1 MSGRVLTVDELPD
14 VVAELRGAGERLVLT
29 NGCFDVL
36 HAGHVHYLEQA
47 RDLGDRLIV
56 GLNADESVRA
66 LKGPQRPVNPAD
78 DRASVLAALSCVDI
92 VSVFPELTPEQL
104 IRVVEPDIYVKGGDY
119 ADGIP
124 ETELVTGLGGRVE
137 ILDLVPGH
145 STTQLLDR
153 VRAMGEES

>member
-66 LKGPQRPVNPAD
+66 L
-78 DRASVLAALSCVDI
+78 
-92 VSVFPELTPEQL
+92 
-104 IRVVEPDIYVKGGDY
+104 
-119 ADGIP
+119 
-124 ETELVTGLGGRVE
+124 
-137 ILDLVPGH
+137 
-145 STTQLLDR
+145 
-153 VRAMGEES
+153 